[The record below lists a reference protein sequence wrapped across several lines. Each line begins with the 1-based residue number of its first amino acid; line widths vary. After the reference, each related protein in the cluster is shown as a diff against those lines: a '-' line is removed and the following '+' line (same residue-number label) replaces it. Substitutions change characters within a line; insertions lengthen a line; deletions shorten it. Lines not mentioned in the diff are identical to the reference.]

1 MPATLFK
8 KRLWHWCF
16 SVNFTKFL
24 RPPFFKEHF
33 RWLFL
38 MLENLAPAF
47 IWHKQ
52 FSYSGYINNLILWRT
67 VEIVR
72 FFITSVSQLEWF
84 KRFWP
89 LLVFVISCI
98 QLLPIIGSEKGGI
111 PLLQC
116 YCKWGI
122 WTKSHILF

>member
-52 FSYSGYINNLILWRT
+52 FSYSGFINSLILWRT

-72 FFITSVSQLEWF
+72 FLITSVSQLEWF

-111 PLLQC
+111 PLLQY